1 MKRRFFSV
9 FNLTLFAGLFVLFS
23 SCSGLMRDTGSATFS
38 ISPEVLKTA
47 INNASIGRIN
57 QNSFILSAEEDLDQE
72 KEDFFDLEKLEL
84 TVSLLGKYQ
93 KTITNIYTMEEMEA
107 LSGGIQITFPDIP
120 LGNSV
125 TAEATISFIFTREEK
140 EAKQLYYKGTS
151 EAIKITPGNNPLT
164 VVLKEYHPFLIKFYI
179 EDETA
184 KDTDVEGYKY
194 DYYLEGSFNN
204 YENFS
209 EDFYKFIMNLK
220 ESEKERYQDYEYLEK
235 WDSSFDENG
244 TEVFRVFFEKKAV
257 EPVMIYYEVYPYYQN
272 ENTTYDEDK
281 TLSEQEDIFTKSN
294 LMASGEVAEE
304 KWEGD
309 LKNVIV
315 PKASLYVVED
325 YAYCGFALEENEDD
339 PNFYIIKVYF
349 KSTKIQEPVEP
360 IFIDYVVHRYHQKEN
375 TTYDETKTLAD
386 QEEIFEFYDDAEY
399 GDATPEEWKIKLV
412 EDILVRAESNTSED
426 FIYCGYI
433 LEENG
438 ENDYIIKVFY
448 KAAEKQPVE
457 ESANIRFNIS
467 VLIPEGYD
475 ESDDGEIVEEEQE
488 EDGDYHNYKVIVT
501 VSGNDDYT
509 STKEKV
515 LTQSELEKGS
525 AYIDFEKVPV
535 GTISTDAI
543 LFISYLETDDESFA
557 EVTRP
562 FGRKEMESE
571 LSAGENTIQIALE
584 SYNPAVTSYIF
595 KYYFAD
601 EKATDTEYP
610 GYKENTSYEES
621 GTCKD
626 NQELNEL
633 LLEVAEKETTGYKVN
648 KNRNVYTLDLDGLC
662 IYKFFF
668 DKAAEEPVEEKLAYE
683 VYYYK
688 QKSGTTY
695 SEDLTPDK
703 QSDIFDCT
711 DLVEKGEILEDQMTT
726 EQANL
731 IQKHAQTAIE
741 GYIYCGNSQS
751 IGKDGLLHI
760 NFYFKLEEIVIEEP
774 DPATA
779 GFSIVLE
786 RVSTDEPVELKIT
799 DSSTETQV
807 VLTTDQGYTSYK
819 WFVNDKSYEPSPN
832 GYELKFDLTKK
843 ELYPGVYYV
852 TVTVKDSNG
861 VYWTSDDYKLI
872 VQY

>member
-23 SCSGLMRDTGSATFS
+23 SCSALMRDTGSATFS
-38 ISPEVLKTA
+38 ISPEVLETA

-57 QNSFILSAEEDLDQE
+57 QNSFILADEEDLDQE
-72 KEDFFDLEKLEL
+72 NEDFFDLEKLEL

-93 KTITNIYTMEEMEA
+93 KTITNIYSMEEMEA
-107 LSGGIQITFPDIP
+107 MSEGIQITFPDIP

-209 EDFYKFIMNLK
+209 EDFYNFIMNLK
-220 ESEKERYQDYEYLEK
+220 ESENERYQDYEYLEK

-244 TEVFRVFFEKKAV
+244 TEVFRVFFEKKHV

-272 ENTTYDEDK
+272 ENTTYDETK
-281 TLSEQEDIFTKSN
+281 TLTEQEDIFTKSN

-315 PKASLYVVED
+315 PKASLNVAED

-360 IFIDYVVHRYHQKEN
+360 IFIDYVVHSYHQKDN

-386 QEEIFEFYDDAEY
+386 QEEIFEFYYEAEK
-399 GDATPEEWKIKLV
+399 GDSTPEEWKIKLV

-426 FIYCGYI
+426 YIYCGYI

-457 ESANIRFNIS
+457 ESASIRFNFSI
-467 VLIPEGYD
+467 LIPEGYD
-475 ESDDGEIVEEEQE
+475 EADDGEIVEEEQE
-488 EDGDYHNYKVIVT
+488 EQEEDDDYHNFKVIVT
-501 VSGNDDYT
+501 VTGSDDYT
-509 STKEKV
+509 STKEKA

-535 GTISTDAI
+535 GTITTEAI

-562 FGRKEMESE
+562 FSRKEMESE

-633 LLEVAEKETTGYKVN
+633 LLEVAEKETNGYKVN

-662 IYKFFF
+662 IYKLFF
-668 DKAAEEPVEEKLAYE
+668 DKAAEEPIDE
-683 VYYYK
+683 
-688 QKSGTTY
+688 
-695 SEDLTPDK
+695 P
-703 QSDIFDCT
+703 
-711 DLVEKGEILEDQMTT
+711 
-726 EQANL
+726 EQ
-731 IQKHAQTAIE
+731 T
-741 GYIYCGNSQS
+741 
-751 IGKDGLLHI
+751 
-760 NFYFKLEEIVIEEP
+760 
-774 DPATA
+774 TA
-779 GFSIVLE
+779 GVSVVLE
-786 RVSTDEPVELKIT
+786 RISTDEPVELKIT

-807 VLTTDQGYTSYK
+807 VLTTDQGYASYK
-819 WFVNDKSYEPSPN
+819 WFVNDNSYEPSPN